1 VPTFVSLH
9 NHTDYSLLRAS
20 SRIKDLVARAAELE
34 MPALAIT
41 DDGNLFGALEFY
53 TECRKAGI
61 SPIIGCDFYV
71 TSGSRHSKTQAD
83 SGLRANRLV
92 LLARSDTG
100 YRNLIKLSS
109 AAYTEGFYYRPRIDD
124 ELLELYHDDLICLT
138 GSVSGDIPRL
148 ILMNQQEEAEAR
160 ARWYRDLFGPE
171 NFYFE
176 LNDHGI
182 PEQAV
187 LNRTLVEMSGR
198 LEIPLVAANESYYVY
213 QDDANAHD
221 TLLCIGSGKKKN
233 DSSRFRFSTTEFY
246 LKSTDEIAG
255 RFADHPEAV
264 ANTARIAERCSLE
277 IELPGP
283 MFPHYEIPVEFD
295 DPDAYLRHLA
305 NEGLAERYETVTEE
319 LRQRLG
325 YELDVIIS
333 MGFTGYFLIVWDFIA
348 YARNH
353 DIPVGPGRGS
363 GAGSIVAYSLQI
375 TDIDPI
381 KYGLLFERFL
391 NPDRVSMPDFDI
403 DFCYER
409 RGEVIDYVTRK
420 YGEQRVGQII
430 TFGTLKARA
439 VIRDVA
445 RALDLPYSD
454 ADTIAKLVPKDL
466 KITLPKALE
475 QVPELQQMMD
485 AGGVHR
491 ELLETSIKLEGLH
504 RHASTHAAGIVIG
517 REELTSYVPLY
528 RDPKTGQVSTQFTM
542 DLLEDCGLVK
552 MDFLGLKTLTL
563 IENTKRLIAKR
574 GVDLELDAI
583 PDDDRPTF
591 AMLGR
596 GESKSV
602 FQFESSGMAAILKRA
617 RPGRIEDLIALNAL
631 YRPGPMENIDQ
642 FVDSKNGKMMIEYP
656 LPQLEKPLQETYG
669 VIVYQEQVMEIVQLV
684 AGFSLGQAD
693 ILRRAMGKKKVEE
706 MAKMRVSYLEGA
718 KQRGITDRDA
728 ERIFTLLEPF
738 AGYGFNKS
746 HAAAYSVLA
755 YKTAYLKANYPV
767 EFMAA
772 NLTNE
777 INNPDTFADYMAEA
791 TRMGIEILAPDVNL
805 SEKYFSVADGKIVY
819 GLVGIKNVG
828 AAAVDAI
835 LAEREQGGRYESF
848 MDFAERIDTRSVN
861 RKVIEMFIQCGLFD
875 SLGAN
880 GAGANGAG
888 ANGAGA
894 DRAALMANLDR
905 ALDFAATRREARAT
919 GQGSLFEETGEIVF
933 VFEPTAP
940 WSDLERLTHER
951 EYLGFYFSG
960 HPLDS
965 FRTEWQTR
973 TTLDLS
979 RAASASPERVHRVVG
994 LLKGVRAIY
1003 TRKGTMMAFGRLED
1017 FNGTIELVL
1026 FSDAYE
1032 ESRELLVDETVVG
1045 VEGSVDTSRD
1055 RTQFVVAKMVDPID
1069 LPERDTGQ
1077 LHLRIAHE
1085 HASEEELYE
1094 LRAFLNER
1102 QGGCSVYLHVNG
1114 KNGSDEC
1121 VIRASSQLM
1130 VSSQPTALA
1139 EIERHPFVET
1149 VWKQLGDEWT
1159 SSE

>member
-1 VPTFVSLH
+1 MPAYVSLH

-41 DDGNLFGALEFY
+41 DDGNLFGALQFY
-53 TECRKAGI
+53 KACRKAGI
-61 SPIIGCDFYV
+61 QPIIGCDFYI
-71 TSGSRHSKTQAD
+71 TNGSRFSKTQAD
-83 SGLRANRLV
+83 SGLRASRVV
-92 LLARSDTG
+92 LLATSDRG
-100 YRNLIKLSS
+100 YRNLIKLTS

-124 ELLELYHDDLICLT
+124 ELLERHHEDLICLS
-138 GSVSGDIPRL
+138 GSISGDVPRL
-148 ILMNQQEEAEAR
+148 ILMNQHDEAEAR
-160 ARWYRDLFGPE
+160 ASWYRDLFGPE
-171 NFYFE
+171 NFYLE

-187 LNRTLVEMSGR
+187 LNKALVELGAR
-198 LEIPLVAANESYYVY
+198 LGIPLVAANESYYVY

-221 TLLCIGSGKKKN
+221 TLLCVGAGKKKS
-233 DSSRFRFSTTEFY
+233 DTSRFRFSTDEFY
-246 LKSTDEIAG
+246 LKSDEEIRS
-255 RFADHPEAV
+255 RFSDHPEAI
-264 ANTARIAERCSLE
+264 ANSASVAERCAFE
-277 IELPGP
+277 MELPGP
-283 MFPHYEIPVEFD
+283 MFPHYEIPTEFH
-295 DPDAYLRHLA
+295 DPDAYLRHIS
-305 NEGLAERYETVTEE
+305 NEGLRERYETITEE
-319 LRQRLG
+319 LQNRLD

-348 YARNH
+348 YARNN

-363 GAGSIVAYSLQI
+363 GAGSLVAYSLKI
-375 TDIDPI
+375 TDIDPL

-420 YGEQRVGQII
+420 YGEERVGQII

-454 ADTIAKLVPKDL
+454 ADAIAKLVPKDL
-466 KITLPKALE
+466 KITLPKAIE
-475 QVPELQQMMD
+475 QVPELQEMIER
-485 AGGVHR
+485 GGVHK

-517 REELTSYVPLY
+517 REELTRYVPLY
-528 RDPKTGQVSTQFTM
+528 RDPKTGQISTQFTM

-563 IENTKRLIAKR
+563 IENTKELIAKR
-574 GVDLELDAI
+574 GIDLDLDEI
-583 PDDDRPTF
+583 PDDDKPAF
-591 AMLGR
+591 DMLSR

-642 FVDSKNGKMMIEYP
+642 FVDSKNGRIAITYP
-656 LPQLEKPLQETYG
+656 LPQLERPLEETYG
-669 VIVYQEQVMEIVQLV
+669 VIVYQEQVMEIVQIV

-706 MAKMRVSYLEGA
+706 MAKMRVAYMEGA
-718 KQRGITDRDA
+718 KQRGIGEKDA

-755 YKTAYLKANYPV
+755 YKTAYLKANFPV

-791 TRMGIEILAPDVNL
+791 TRMGITILAPNINL
-805 SEKYFSVADGKIVY
+805 SEKYFSVTDGKIVY

-828 AAAVDAI
+828 AAAVDAV
-835 LAEREQGGRYESF
+835 LTERFANGTYESF
-848 MDFAERIDTRSVN
+848 MDFAERVDLRSVN

-875 SLGAN
+875 SLGE
-880 GAGANGAG
+880 
-888 ANGAGA
+888 
-894 DRAALMANLDR
+894 DRATLMANIDR
-905 ALDFAATRREARAT
+905 ALDFAAVRREARES
-919 GQGSLFEETGEIVF
+919 GQGSLFEDTDEIAFTYEV
-933 VFEPTAP
+933 TQP
-940 WSDLERLTHER
+940 WSDLERLRHER
-951 EYLGFYFSG
+951 EFLGCYFSG

-965 FRTEWQTR
+965 FRTQWLTR
-973 TTLDLS
+973 T
-979 RAASASPERVHRVVG
+979 
-994 LLKGVRAIY
+994 
-1003 TRKGTMMAFGRLED
+1003 
-1017 FNGTIELVL
+1017 
-1026 FSDAYE
+1026 
-1032 ESRELLVDETVVG
+1032 
-1045 VEGSVDTSRD
+1045 
-1055 RTQFVVAKMVDPID
+1055 
-1069 LPERDTGQ
+1069 
-1077 LHLRIAHE
+1077 
-1085 HASEEELYE
+1085 
-1094 LRAFLNER
+1094 
-1102 QGGCSVYLHVNG
+1102 
-1114 KNGSDEC
+1114 
-1121 VIRASSQLM
+1121 
-1130 VSSQPTALA
+1130 
-1139 EIERHPFVET
+1139 
-1149 VWKQLGDEWT
+1149 
-1159 SSE
+1159 